1 MRIAVDLEV
10 PVKRKE
16 RIIMENRK
24 VKFYSKESNLLALH
38 AIPGHF
44 ATSHSHI
51 NYYVDV
57 TSVKTRTS
65 EALEAAKVLYS
76 HMEKA
81 AFIDT
86 IVCMDGTEMIGAFL
100 SQEIEK
106 SGVLSTNRH
115 ETIYV
120 VSPEINKNNQMLFR
134 DNNKGA
140 IAGKHV
146 VLLLATTTT
155 GETIRRSLDC
165 IRYYGGIVEGIASI
179 FSTVNEIEGIKV
191 ECLFDSS
198 DVVNYEAYS
207 AHDCPFCK
215 NGEMIEAMVNGF
227 GYSKL

>member
-1 MRIAVDLEV
+1 
-10 PVKRKE
+10 
-16 RIIMENRK
+16 MENRM

-57 TSVKTRTS
+57 TSIKTRTS
-65 EALEAAKVLYS
+65 EASEAAKVLYS
-76 HMEKA
+76 RMPRA
-81 AFIDT
+81 SYVDT

-100 SQEIEK
+100 SQQIERG
-106 SGVLSTNRH
+106 GVLSTNRH

-120 VSPEINKNNQMLFR
+120 VAPEINNNNQMLFR

-155 GETIRRSLDC
+155 GETIRRSLEC
-165 IRYYGGIVEGIASI
+165 IRYYGGIVESVASI
-179 FSTVNEIEGIKV
+179 FSTIDSVDGTVV
-191 ECLFDSS
+191 ESLFDGE
-198 DVVNYEAYS
+198 DVTNYEAYAAS
-207 AHDCPFCK
+207 ECPFCK
-215 NGEMIEAMVNGF
+215 KGHQIEAMVNGF